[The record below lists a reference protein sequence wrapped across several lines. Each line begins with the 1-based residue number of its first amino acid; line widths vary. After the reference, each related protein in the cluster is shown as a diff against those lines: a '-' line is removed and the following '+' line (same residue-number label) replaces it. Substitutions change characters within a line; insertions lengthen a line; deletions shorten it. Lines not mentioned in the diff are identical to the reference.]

1 MFPAIIQLY
10 KNAYSSVPKPMWWLA
25 LVILVNRAG
34 TMVIPFLTVY
44 LTSKG
49 YSLVQAGMVMAI
61 FGCGGIVG
69 GYLGGV
75 LSDRL
80 GFFSVQVVSLLFNGV
95 LFFLLGRMQ
104 TLPQIMS
111 CVFVL
116 SVVGE
121 SFRPANAA
129 AVAAYS
135 TEVNRTRSYSL
146 NRLAINLGWA
156 VGPAVG
162 GVLASVS
169 YSLLFVVDGTTCVLA
184 ALLLY
189 FSLAAFNKKFHSKR
203 VGQMLSAKSAYKD
216 KIFLWAMFFL
226 FLVGVC
232 FFQLFNL
239 VAAYFNQ
246 GLHLKESTIGWL
258 LGLNGLIIV
267 VVEMIL
273 VFKLENKRNDL
284 VYILCGASLVGL
296 AYLILSLHKSLLIAI
311 TSIIVITFGEMLLFP
326 FINSFWVRRCMANN
340 RGQYAALNTMSFA
353 ASLVMAP
360 TIASQIAAHFG
371 FTLLWVVNFILCSIA
386 AIGFNW
392 LRKKMRYE

>member
-162 GVLASVS
+162 GLLASIS

-189 FSLAAFNKKFHSKR
+189 FSLAP
-203 VGQMLSAKSAYKD
+203 
-216 KIFLWAMFFL
+216 
-226 FLVGVC
+226 
-232 FFQLFNL
+232 
-239 VAAYFNQ
+239 
-246 GLHLKESTIGWL
+246 
-258 LGLNGLIIV
+258 LI
-267 VVEMIL
+267 
-273 VFKLENKRNDL
+273 R
-284 VYILCGASLVGL
+284 
-296 AYLILSLHKSLLIAI
+296 
-311 TSIIVITFGEMLLFP
+311 
-326 FINSFWVRRCMANN
+326 
-340 RGQYAALNTMSFA
+340 
-353 ASLVMAP
+353 
-360 TIASQIAAHFG
+360 
-371 FTLLWVVNFILCSIA
+371 NFIVK
-386 AIGFNW
+386 G
-392 LRKKMRYE
+392 